1 MYSPSDPEKR
11 DAPAEGGRAES
22 VVDTDA
28 PLGTFA
34 PPMRPSSNG
43 GAVSPA
49 ALDIEAV
56 MLGIPARASPDG
68 IVLKPV

>member
-1 MYSPSDPEKR
+1 MYSPSDPGKR

-28 PLGTFA
+28 PLGTFV

-49 ALDIEAV
+49 AVDVEAV